1 MRTTMNIPKD
11 LVREAMRLSDA
22 ASQTQAVILG
32 LEELIRKKRLERLA
46 RLRGSGRMALTQAQ
60 LGRWRWRGR

>member
-22 ASQTQAVILG
+22 ASQTQAVIMG
-32 LEELIRKKRLERLA
+32 LEELIRKKRLEKLA
-46 RLRGSGRMALTQAQ
+46 GLRGSGRVSMTQAQ
-60 LGRWRWRGR
+60 LRKMRTR

>member
-22 ASQTQAVILG
+22 ASQTQAVIMG
-32 LEELIRKKRLERLA
+32 LEELIRRKRLEKLA
-46 RLRGSGRMALTQAQ
+46 ALRGSGRLALTHATA
-60 LGRWRWRGR
+60 RRMRAR

>member
-1 MRTTMNIPKD
+1 MNIPKD

-32 LEELIRKKRLERLA
+32 LEELIRRKRLERLA
-46 RLRGSGRMALTQAQ
+46 RLRGSGRVTLTQAG
-60 LGRWRWRGR
+60 LRRSRAR

>member
-22 ASQTQAVILG
+22 ASQTQAVIMG
-32 LEELIRKKRLERLA
+32 LEELIRKKRLEKLA
-46 RLRGSGRMALTQAQ
+46 GLRSSGRVKLSQAQ
-60 LGRWRWRGR
+60 LRQQRAR